1 MYVKLLNALSI
12 CETAPAFFVM
22 KSPYMSRYDRTL
34 PGTLV
39 RLPMFAEVFEL
50 IMRRNLLEERFVVD
64 SVGRGCD

>member
-1 MYVKLLNALSI
+1 
-12 CETAPAFFVM
+12 M
-22 KSPYMSRYDRTL
+22 KSPYMSRYGRTF
-34 PGTLV
+34 PGALV